1 VQIGSFVPAEQA
13 IIGLVDRM
21 HSRIA
26 SLESVSLSQST
37 FMIDL
42 AQMAGMLH
50 NATPSSLLLIDEF
63 GKGTSLVDGVSLLAA
78 AIKHLLKPSPRLPSC
93 PRTVRHTCAYTLSCK
108 DECKHQTFAPSW
120 MTCS

>member
-1 VQIGSFVPAEQA
+1 VVYCIAINVAFVFAQIGSFVPAEQA
-13 IIGLVDRM
+13 IVGIVDRM

-42 AQMAGMLH
+42 GQMACMLH

-78 AIKHLLKPSPRLPSC
+78 AIKYLLRPTSKLPSC
-93 PRTVRHTCAYTLSCK
+93 PRTVRYLCTSRYS
-108 DECKHQTFAPSW
+108 
-120 MTCS
+120 